1 MRLDEARGGRGVGAP
16 LRPAG
21 PVEAPRRRG
30 PERASDAPERTIWR
44 SKRAGLLSSA
54 KLAVLRFVR
63 NGWLLVLIA
72 LGVLV
77 ADTLICVVPLY
88 NNLVTDIQLQTALSG
103 SDPAAHNIE
112 TQLVSGQISA
122 SLSASSNTG
131 VTAFQRQYLSSFT
144 TSATTY
150 YVVGDAFLL
159 SQAGAHTY
167 SPEASRP
174 PEGAAEAFDYSKAA
188 SHMRLLSGRLPQT
201 AAAGATPEVI
211 ITQEMANNQG
221 MTVGDTLTLAQ
232 FGAHNNQFHARVVGV
247 WTPLN
252 VNDPYWNDLSFSTV
266 NPGGQPKPFPIL
278 MTFSTLFNSFSQFAG
293 AGMTQHWIAYTVQSQ
308 INSANMGAVANDIA
322 LFRAHVNGALLG
334 ANGITTA
341 NVSTQLDVFIQ
352 NIQGQQS
359 LLALPL
365 YIVVAQIVGLALL
378 FVGAMA
384 GLLIERQAGEIAT
397 LKSRGAS
404 GAQILGIFLTQGA
417 VVGLIA
423 AIISPFLAALIGVSL
438 TRAFVPASVF
448 SGLGVGS
455 GYFTQLASPQ
465 SVALPA
471 LAGALLGVIVIC
483 LSAWQAARLD
493 VLAFRREQGRAA
505 RQPFWQRYYLDL
517 LLVALCA
524 VGYLE
529 LGQFGSASVRL
540 QLGGASNLLLL
551 LSPALLLLAGA
562 LLVLRLA
569 PLGATLGERM
579 ATRGRGLIAMLS
591 LAQVERTPSRYSRII
606 LLLVLAVGLGLFALS
621 FNSSLTQNSY
631 DRSAYD
637 VGANLRLKQFAPEPP
652 GYGDVLAKT
661 YLKLPN
667 VTAVAPVYRT
677 QAQTSPDQGGV
688 TLNLLAVDP
697 NTIASVANGVSWRPD
712 YASQSL
718 TSLMRTM
725 RAHQAN
731 SSAAGTANAPIW
743 TVVSQ
748 AFASQYQLSVGQ
760 RFTLQISEGTG
771 GEATFIV
778 GAITTYFPTLYPAD
792 YPSGFIVVS
801 LTDFENLVSV
811 LSPGVSSTIGPNEY
825 WLRTTGGAAQEAQT
839 LAAIQAHPEYNVDTV
854 YSLRQ
859 ELAAAQQN
867 PVNAGLRGL
876 LLLGAIM
883 AAALAI
889 VGSAVQT
896 LLAVRQR
903 ATQFAVL
910 RTLGLSNRE
919 LASILLGEQFVVYLF
934 GLVGGAILGAVLT
947 TATLPYLQFSD
958 PTLNPARLGVPP
970 YTLVIDWMNVAI
982 FFAALLV
989 ACGLALALAARVAVA
1004 QGLGQALRIGE
1015 D

>member
-1 MRLDEARGGRGVGAP
+1 
-16 LRPAG
+16 
-21 PVEAPRRRG
+21 
-30 PERASDAPERTIWR
+30 
-44 SKRAGLLSSA
+44 
-54 KLAVLRFVR
+54 VR
-63 NGWLLVLIA
+63 NGWLLALIA

-88 NNLVTDIQLQTALSG
+88 NSLVTDIQLQTALST
-103 SDPAAHNIE
+103 SDPAAHNVE
-112 TQLVSGQISA
+112 TQLVSGQVS
-122 SLSASSNTG
+122 SSVSASSQSSVAAIG
-131 VTAFQRQYLSSFT
+131 RQYLTSFT
-144 TSATTY
+144 TPATSY
-150 YVVGDAFLL
+150 FVVADAFLL
-159 SQAGAHTY
+159 SQAGDHTY
-167 SPEASRP
+167 SPTAARP
-174 PEGAAEAFDYSKAA
+174 PQGAAEAFDYSKAA
-188 SHMRLLSGRLPQT
+188 SHMRLLSGRLPKT

-221 MTVGDTLTLAQ
+221 IAVGSALTLTQ
-232 FGAHNNQFHARVVGV
+232 FGAHQDQFHARVVGV
-247 WTPLN
+247 WTPIN
-252 VNDPYWNDLSFSTV
+252 ANDPYWNGFNFSSA
-266 NPGGQPKPFPIL
+266 NSGGQPKPFPIL
-278 MTFSTLFNSFSQFAG
+278 MTFSTLFSSFSPFSG
-293 AGMTQHWIAYTVQSQ
+293 VGMTQHWINYTVESR
-308 INSANMGAVANDIA
+308 INSANMGDVANDIA
-322 LFRAHVNGALLG
+322 LYRAHVDGSLLG
-334 ANGITTA
+334 SNGVTTA
-341 NVSTQLDVFIQ
+341 QINTQLDQSIQ

-417 VVGLIA
+417 VVGVLA
-423 AIISPFLAALIGVSL
+423 AVISPFLAALVGVTL

-448 SGLGVGS
+448 SHLGVGS
-455 GYFTQLASPQ
+455 AYFTQLANPA

-471 LAGALLGVIVIC
+471 LAGALLGVLVIC

-517 LLVALCA
+517 GLVALCA

-569 PLGATLGERM
+569 PLGATLGERL

-606 LLLVLAVGLGLFALS
+606 LLLVLAVGLGVFALS
-621 FNSSLTQNSY
+621 FNSSLTQNTS
-631 DRSAYD
+631 DRAAYD

-652 GYGDVLAKT
+652 GYGDVLAKR
-661 YLKLPN
+661 YLQLPN
-667 VTAVAPVYRT
+667 VSAVAPIYRT

-697 NTIASVANGVSWRPD
+697 TTTASVANGVSWRGD
-712 YASQSL
+712 YAKQSL
-718 TSLMRTM
+718 TTLMQTM
-725 RAHQAN
+725 RAHQA
-731 SSAAGTANAPIW
+731 SSSSAGTASAPIW
-743 TVVSQ
+743 TLVSQ
-748 AFASQYQLSVGQ
+748 AFATQYQLSVGQ
-760 RFTLQISEGTG
+760 RFTLQLSEGG
-771 GEATFIV
+771 GGQASFIV
-778 GAITTYFPTLYPAD
+778 GAITSYFPTLYPAD
-792 YPSGFIVVS
+792 FPSGFVVVS
-801 LTDFENLVSV
+801 LADFENAINV
-811 LSPGVSSTIGPNEY
+811 LSPNTGSSVGPNEY

-839 LAAIQAHPEYNVDTV
+839 VAAIQAHPEYNVDNV
-854 YSLRQ
+854 VSLRQ
-859 ELAAAQQN
+859 ETATAQQN

-919 LASILLGEQFVVYLF
+919 LASILLGEQLIVYLF
-934 GLVGGAILGAVLT
+934 GLLGGAILGALLT

-970 YTLVIDWMNVAI
+970 YILVVDWPSVAI
-982 FFAALLV
+982 FFAALVV
-989 ACGLALALAARVAVA
+989 ACGLALALAARVAVV

>member
-1 MRLDEARGGRGVGAP
+1 MRLDEARGRRGVGAP
-16 LRPAG
+16 LRPARPAG
-21 PVEAPRRRG
+21 APRQT
-30 PERASDAPERTIWR
+30 PERTPGAPERTVWR
-44 SKRAGLLSSA
+44 SKRAGVLSSA
-54 KLAVLRFVR
+54 KLAALRFVR
-63 NGWLLVLIA
+63 NGWLLALIA

-88 NNLVTDIQLQTALSG
+88 NSLVTDIQLQTSLSAT
-103 SDPAAHNIE
+103 DPAAHNVE
-112 TQLVSGQISA
+112 AQLVSGEVSSSA
-122 SLSASSNTG
+122 SASTNTS
-131 VTAFQRQYLSSFT
+131 VTTFGRQYLASFT
-144 TSATTY
+144 SSATSY
-150 YVVGDAFLL
+150 FIVGDAFLL
-159 SQAGAHTY
+159 SQAGDHTY
-167 SPEASRP
+167 APTASRP
-174 PEGAAEAFDYSKAA
+174 PQAAAEAFDYSKAA
-188 SHMRLLSGRLPQT
+188 PHMRLLSGRLPQT
-201 AAAGATPEVI
+201 AASGATPEVI
-211 ITQEMANNQG
+211 VTQEMADNQG
-221 MTVGDTLTLAQ
+221 LAVGSTLMLAQ
-232 FGAHNNQFHARVVGV
+232 FGAHGNQFHARVVGV
-247 WTPLN
+247 WMPRT
-252 VNDPYWNDLSFSTV
+252 VNDPYWNSFSFSTS
-266 NPGGQPKPFPIL
+266 NPGGLPKPFPIL
-278 MTFSTLFNSFSQFAG
+278 MTFSTLFSGFSAFAG
-293 AGMTQHWIAYTVQSQ
+293 AGMTQHVVYYTVQSR
-308 INSANMGAVANDIA
+308 ISSANMGDVANDIA
-322 LFRAHVNGALLG
+322 LFRAHVDGALLG
-334 ANGITTA
+334 SNGITTA
-341 NVSTQLDVFIQ
+341 NVNTQLDQFIA
-352 NIQGQQS
+352 NVQGQQS

-378 FVGAMA
+378 FVAAMA

-417 VVGLIA
+417 AVGVIA
-423 AIISPFLAALIGVSL
+423 ALLSPFIAAVIGVTL

-448 SGLGVGS
+448 QRLGVGS
-455 GYFTQLASPQ
+455 AYFTQLASPQ

-517 LLVALCA
+517 GLVALCA

-569 PLGATLGERM
+569 PLGATLGERV

-606 LLLVLAVGLGLFALS
+606 LLLVLAVGLGIFALS
-621 FNSSLTQNSY
+621 FNSSLTQNTY
-631 DRSAYD
+631 DRAAYD

-677 QAQTSPDQGGV
+677 IAQTSPDQGGV
-688 TLNLLAVDP
+688 SLNLLAVDP
-697 NTIASVANGVSWRPD
+697 NTFASVANGVSWRAD

-718 TSLMRTM
+718 TALMQTM

-731 SSAAGTANAPIW
+731 SSAAGTASAPNW
-743 TVVSQ
+743 TAVSQ
-748 AFASQYQLSVGQ
+748 TFAAQYQLSVGQ
-760 RFTLQISEGTG
+760 RFTLQLSDGTG
-771 GEATFIV
+771 GSATFIV
-778 GAITTYFPTLYPAD
+778 GAIVNNFPTLYPQD
-792 YPSGFIVVS
+792 YPSGFVVVS
-801 LTDFENLVSV
+801 LTDFENTIGV
-811 LSPGVSSTIGPNEY
+811 LSPNTNVTIGPDEY
-825 WLRTTGGAAQEAQT
+825 WLRTTGGASQEAQT
-839 LAAIQAHPEYNVDTV
+839 VAALQAHPEYSIDNVI
-854 YSLRQ
+854 SLRQ
-859 ELAAAQQN
+859 ELATAQEN

-876 LLLGAIM
+876 LLLGAVM

-919 LASILLGEQFVVYLF
+919 LASILLGEQLVVYLF
-934 GLVGGAILGAVLT
+934 GLLGGAILGALLT

-970 YTLVIDWMNVAI
+970 YTLVIDWPNVAI

-989 ACGLALALAARVAVA
+989 ACGLALALAARVAVS